1 MDADS
6 EVTLVK
12 KQRVGNTGTF
22 VSTQLNNVPLGS
34 LMQYQ
39 LEITNN
45 TPSGAT
51 LGGTVVNLPFND
63 ILPVSLKNVSLVGTP
78 ATTQGTGGSSP
89 VTTSCTPTLTGD
101 NTAGWK
107 VSGLFTGATTATCI
121 ITIQGTATAA
131 GTLTNTATIE
141 STSSNTPVSSLVN
154 AIIVAPTP
162 DPAVKEARFTIT
174 PDLPTIVR
182 GRVGTQTINIKNE
195 GPNDATNAI
204 ATYVSAPQTGVTV
217 TGVSVVGGG
226 MCPKW

>member
-6 EVTLVK
+6 AIALVK
-12 KQRVGNTGTF
+12 SQRVGNTGTF

-63 ILPVSLKNVSLVGTP
+63 TLPVSLKMFLLLVRP
-78 ATTQGTGGSSP
+78 LHKVQGSSP
-89 VTTSCTPTLTGD
+89 IATSCTPTLTGN
-101 NTAGWK
+101 NTAGWS
-107 VSGLFTGATTATCI
+107 VSGLFTGATTATCKI
-121 ITIQGTATAA
+121 IIQGVATDA

-141 STSSNTPVSSLVN
+141 STSSNTPVSSSVN

-162 DPAVKEARFTIT
+162 DPAVKEARFSVS
-174 PDLPTIVR
+174 PDLPTITR
-182 GRVGTQTINIKNE
+182 E
-195 GPNDATNAI
+195 E
-204 ATYVSAPQTGVTV
+204 
-217 TGVSVVGGG
+217 
-226 MCPKW
+226 